1 MKLFQQLLVA
11 PAALGLLAP
20 LAANAAEVN
29 INDVASYATPTASVT
44 TTTQFSDV
52 VPGDW
57 AYTAL
62 QNLSESYGCVDNAYT
77 QNLKSGQALTR
88 YEAAALVNACLEGGI
103 ASADVSA
110 DATRLS
116 NEFGTEMAI
125 LKGRVDGLEY
135 KVKELSAGQFSSS
148 TKMSGGAVFTTGF
161 IDATDGNG
169 IDNKLTSEY
178 NFTIDLN
185 TSFTGSDGL
194 YTQLVQGNQDD
205 LELDSAED
213 VDSFSVG
220 SLFYTFPV
228 GDVQVS
234 AGPLLDTDDVVT
246 ASTDIYSGSFRLSTM
261 RYGLGAV
268 DTDGS
273 DATGSGVA
281 VSWANDS
288 GFNASYSQ
296 IAIDA
301 EEATVGAFTSEGDDI
316 ITVSLGYDSDS
327 NWGAGLVYANA
338 DDNGTADGGKSFGGG
353 VYFRPDG
360 FPTISMTYDTF
371 DPELAATDSSSSF
384 VVGLDHEVGPG
395 TASAAYESLDTAGT
409 NTSNYEVYY
418 NYPVNDGVSIQ
429 GGFFAEGQDDAD
441 NVVGYLVETTFSF

>member
-29 INDVASYATPTASVT
+29 INDVASYATPSSQVT
-44 TTTQFSDV
+44 TAQFSDV

-77 QNLKSGQALTR
+77 QSLKSGQALTR

-110 DATRLS
+110 DAARLS

-148 TKMSGGAVFTTGF
+148 TKMSGGAVFTTGV
-161 IDATDGNG
+161 
-169 IDNKLTSEY
+169 IDNGTVAGFDKLASEY
-178 NFTIDLN
+178 NFTLDLN
-185 TSFTGSDGL
+185 TSFNGNDSL
-194 YTQLVQGNQDD
+194 YTQLVQGNQDQ
-205 LELDSAED
+205 LVLDSAED
-213 VDSFSVG
+213 VASFSVG
-220 SLFYTFPV
+220 SLFYSFPV

-234 AGPLLDTDDVVT
+234 AGPLFDQDDVISAT
-246 ASTDIYSGSFRLSTM
+246 TSIYSGAFRLSAMPWGEVGT
-261 RYGLGAV
+261 
-268 DTDGS
+268 
-273 DATGSGVA
+273 TGSGAA

-288 GFNASYSQ
+288 GFNASFST
-296 IAIDA
+296 ITA
-301 EEATVGAFTSEGDDI
+301 EANAANATQGIFTSEGADI
-316 ITVSLGYDSDS
+316 YTISLGYDTD
-327 NWGAGLVYANA
+327 NYGGGLIYT
-338 DDNGTADGGKSFGGG
+338 DDDTDTSFGGG
-353 VYFRPDG
+353 IYFRPDG
-360 FPTISMTYDTF
+360 FPTISIAYDTLN
-371 DPELAATDSSSSF
+371 DTDAVDSSNLLI
-384 VVGLDHEVGPG
+384 GLDHPVGPG
-395 TASAAYESLDTAGT
+395 SAGVAYQSVDTIGT
-409 NTSNYEVYY
+409 TTSNWEAYY

-429 GGFFAEGQDDAD
+429 GGIFVEEVNAADDRT
-441 NVVGYLVETTFSF
+441 GYLVETTFSF